1 MPSRNQFDQLWLDM
15 AAMAARLSK
24 DPSTKAGALVVK
36 DDLQLSV
43 GYNGMPRGM
52 PETPELWERPM
63 KYELVVH
70 AELNAILNAPFDTR
84 GATIYCTHQP
94 CHRCLVHLI
103 NAGVVRIVYRQPY
116 ANMAP
121 DARHVWDLTIQNAPN
136 LKVEYLP

>member
-1 MPSRNQFDQLWLDM
+1 M

-24 DPSTKAGALVVK
+24 DPSTKVGALVVK

-52 PETPELWERPM
+52 PESPELWERPM
-63 KYELVVH
+63 KYEVVVH

-84 GATIYCTHQP
+84 GSTVYCTHQP

-103 NAGVVRIVYRQPY
+103 NAGVARIVYRQPY
-116 ANMAP
+116 TNMTP
-121 DARHVWDLTIQNAPN
+121 EARSVWDLIVRSTPT